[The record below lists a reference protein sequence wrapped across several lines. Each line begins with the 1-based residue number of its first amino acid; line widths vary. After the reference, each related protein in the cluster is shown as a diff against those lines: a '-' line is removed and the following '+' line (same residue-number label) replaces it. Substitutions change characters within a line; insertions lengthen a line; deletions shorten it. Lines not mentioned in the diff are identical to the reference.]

1 MKRLYNTQNDSYYR
15 NTLKSIHG
23 NILDKMKNIKDYV
36 NKNKSC
42 NKYLNKNE
50 LIINEAVERIKNEYK
65 FENIL
70 ISNIEKLEEVIQID
84 DIKKYIDNNV
94 EKEIEIEETDIENI
108 KEFEDLYNELVEA
121 NVLYN
126 VHEEINNIIIMKIKN
141 NINLKLF

>member
-1 MKRLYNTQNDSYYR
+1 MIKKHVNASIKKKYNISKISSSIIQDLEKNKIDIYEMKRLYNTQNDSYYR

-94 EKEIEIEETDIENI
+94 EKEIEIEETE
-108 KEFEDLYNELVEA
+108 K
-121 NVLYN
+121 
-126 VHEEINNIIIMKIKN
+126 
-141 NINLKLF
+141 